1 MCLAGLNG
9 KGFCLRIGSLKMGGA
24 IVYFPSRAMGKQ
36 GGAAL
41 GLFGFQAAFRGLIN
55 R

>member
-1 MCLAGLNG
+1 
-9 KGFCLRIGSLKMGGA
+9 MGGA

-41 GLFGFQAAFRGLIN
+41 GLFGFQAAFGGLIN